1 MRHKWILSLLI
12 ILLPLISGC
21 NSSDDVKSIFTGKTW
36 KLTYITLKDK
46 HEMFN
51 FWGNDSGARTKS
63 MEALRASGNFIITF
77 DGAVTDNIIRGAV
90 NGKAIKSEFNG
101 EWSANGK
108 TNQFSTKIGSS
119 TEDDILAKRFLEGL
133 KAANSYNGDERNLY
147 IYYTPEGANGQ
158 VLSLVFHV
166 VK

>member
-1 MRHKWILSLLI
+1 MRHKWMLSLLI
-12 ILLPLISGC
+12 MLLPLISGC
-21 NSSDDVKSIFTGKTW
+21 NNSDDVESIFTGKTW

-51 FWGNDSGARTKS
+51 FWGSDSGARTKS
-63 MEALRASGNFIITF
+63 IEALRTGGNFSITF
-77 DGAVTDNIIRGAV
+77 NGAVTGDMIRGSLK
-90 NGKAIKSEFNG
+90 GRAIKSEFNG
-101 EWSANGK
+101 DWSANGK
-108 TNQFSTKIGSS
+108 TNQFGASIGSTS
-119 TEDDILAKRFLEGL
+119 EDDILAKRFMEGL

-158 VLSLVFHV
+158 IFSLVFHV